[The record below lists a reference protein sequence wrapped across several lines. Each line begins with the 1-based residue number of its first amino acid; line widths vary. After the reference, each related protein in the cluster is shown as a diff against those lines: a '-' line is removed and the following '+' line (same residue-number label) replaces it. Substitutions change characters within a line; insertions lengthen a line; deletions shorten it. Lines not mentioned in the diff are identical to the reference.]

1 MTVNVRSTQPYGS
14 LFINKLTRKT
24 MSYLDTTGR
33 IFDIQRY
40 SVHDGIGIRTIVFLK
55 GCVLRCR
62 WCCNPESQE
71 YAVQELRQP
80 DGKVKV
86 VGQDVTVREVMK
98 TVEQDRIYYRRSG
111 GGLTLSGG
119 ESLLQ
124 HEFARDLLHAAKD
137 QGFSTAMESMVGVP
151 YDRIEAV
158 LPYLDTY
165 LMDIKHMNGSKH
177 KEYCGRDNTLMLENA
192 VRVAQSGQCELVI
205 RTPVIPGFND
215 TPQEIRAIAEFA
227 AALPGVRQMHI
238 LPYHRLGYD
247 KYIGLGREYLMG
259 DVQPPSREQML
270 ALREEVLKT
279 GLRCIIGG

>member
-1 MTVNVRSTQPYGS
+1 
-14 LFINKLTRKT
+14 

-55 GCVLRCR
+55 GCLLRCR

-71 YAVQELRQP
+71 YAIQEMRQT
-80 DGKVKV
+80 DGKIKI

-124 HEFARDLLHAAKD
+124 YEFARDLLHAAKD
-137 QGFSTAMESMVGVP
+137 QGFSTAMESMAGVS
-151 YDRIEAV
+151 YDKIEEA

-165 LMDIKHMNGSKH
+165 LMDIKHMNGDKH
-177 KEYCGRDNTLMLENA
+177 REFCGRDNALMLQNA
-192 VRVAQSGQCELVI
+192 WKVASSGKCELVI
-205 RTPVIPGFND
+205 RTPVIPTFND
-215 TPQEIRAIAEFA
+215 TVPEIRAIAEFA
-227 AALPGVRQMHI
+227 AKLPGVEQMHI

-247 KYIGLGREYLMG
+247 KYVGLGREYLMG
-259 DVQPPSREQML
+259 NVEPPSREKMME
-270 ALREEVLKT
+270 LRDEVMKT
-279 GLRCIIGG
+279 GLRCMIGG